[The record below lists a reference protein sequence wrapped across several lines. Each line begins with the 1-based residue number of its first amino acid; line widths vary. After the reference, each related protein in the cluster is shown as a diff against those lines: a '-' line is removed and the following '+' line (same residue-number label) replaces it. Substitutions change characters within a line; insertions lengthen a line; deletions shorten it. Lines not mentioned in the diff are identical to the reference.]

1 MVQKERK
8 SGHWQ
13 VERLQFLKREQR
25 GLRLRY
31 GVRDLQ
37 PCDLQAAKL
46 SCFLD
51 QKRALIFQIKRPL
64 FWKNGRICP
73 SLVFSEKRF
82 FRSQKSILKRKKL
95 TVKEKNNV
103 YQFIKDNDGF
113 DYAKNVML
121 NYKNKALKILE
132 SFPDN
137 ESKQSLRILLDY
149 IIDRKY

>member
-1 MVQKERK
+1 MTTTNSTHSFLCDFKLVYTEIKHKIMIINENT
-8 SGHWQ
+8 SVSQ
-13 VERLQFLKREQR
+13 VLN
-25 GLRLRY
+25 
-31 GVRDLQ
+31 
-37 PCDLQAAKL
+37 
-46 SCFLD
+46 S
-51 QKRALIFQIKRPL
+51 IK
-64 FWKNGRICP
+64 KDIN
-73 SLVFSEKRF
+73 SEKRLI
-82 FRSQKSILKRKKL
+82 KSILKRKKL
-95 TVKEKNNV
+95 TVKEKNKV